1 MNTGLI
7 VLSIAQGLAFIG
19 VLVNFSYRA
28 GRLLE
33 KVDNHEDRIDGL
45 EGWRDKAR
53 RSTDTGGVPNA

>member
-1 MNTGLI
+1 MNTALI
-7 VLSIAQGLAFIG
+7 ALFTAQGIAFIG

-33 KVDNHEDRIDGL
+33 KVDNHEDRIDSL

-53 RSTDTGGVPNA
+53 RSTDIGGVTNG